1 MQNDSQPKTQI
12 TESLVRQII
21 TSYDKHRREYRLD
34 APIFMTADEIIN
46 QIMID
51 LKQEHA
57 ENKR

>member
-1 MQNDSQPKTQI
+1 MKKDIQTPI

-21 TSYDKHRREYRLD
+21 TSYDKHKREYRLD

-57 ENKR
+57 KNKR

>member
-1 MQNDSQPKTQI
+1 MKNDIQTPI

-21 TSYDKHRREYRLD
+21 TSYDKHKRQYRLD

-46 QIMID
+46 QIMMD
-51 LKQEHA
+51 LKQENA

>member
-1 MQNDSQPKTQI
+1 MKKDIQTPI

-46 QIMID
+46 QIMVD
-51 LKQEHA
+51 LKQEHVK
-57 ENKR
+57 NKR

>member
-1 MQNDSQPKTQI
+1 MKKDIQTPI

-21 TSYDKHRREYRLD
+21 TSYDKHKREYRLD

-51 LKQEHA
+51 LKQEHVK
-57 ENKR
+57 NKR

>member
-1 MQNDSQPKTQI
+1 MKKNIQTPI

-21 TSYDKHRREYRLD
+21 TSYDKHKKEYRLD
-34 APIFMTADEIIN
+34 APIFLTVDEIIN

-51 LKQEHA
+51 LKQEKI

>member
-1 MQNDSQPKTQI
+1 MKKDIQTPI

-21 TSYDKHRREYRLD
+21 TSYDKHKRKYRLD
-34 APIFMTADEIIN
+34 TPIFMTAEEIIT

-57 ENKR
+57 EDKR

>member
-1 MQNDSQPKTQI
+1 MKNDIQTPI

-51 LKQEHA
+51 LKQENA
-57 ENKR
+57 KNKR

>member
-1 MQNDSQPKTQI
+1 MKNDIQTPI

-51 LKQEHA
+51 LKQEHDK
-57 ENKR
+57 NKR

>member
-1 MQNDSQPKTQI
+1 MKKDIQTPI

-21 TSYDKHRREYRLD
+21 TSYDKHKREYRLD
-34 APIFMTADEIIN
+34 APIFMTTDEIIN

-57 ENKR
+57 KDKR

>member
-1 MQNDSQPKTQI
+1 MKNDIQTPI

-21 TSYDKHRREYRLD
+21 TSYDKHKREYRLD

-57 ENKR
+57 KNKR

>member
-1 MQNDSQPKTQI
+1 MKNDIQTPI

-21 TSYDKHRREYRLD
+21 TSYDKHKRKYRLD

-51 LKQEHA
+51 LKQENA

>member
-1 MQNDSQPKTQI
+1 MKKDIQTPI

-57 ENKR
+57 KNKR

>member
-1 MQNDSQPKTQI
+1 MKKDIQTPI

-21 TSYDKHRREYRLD
+21 TSYDKHKKEYRLD
-34 APIFMTADEIIN
+34 APIFLTVDEIIN

-51 LKQEHA
+51 LKQEKI

>member
-1 MQNDSQPKTQI
+1 MKNDIQTPI

-21 TSYDKHRREYRLD
+21 TSYDKHKRQYRLD

-51 LKQEHA
+51 LKQEHVK
-57 ENKR
+57 NKR

>member
-1 MQNDSQPKTQI
+1 MKNDIQTPI

-46 QIMID
+46 QIMMD
-51 LKQEHA
+51 LKQEHVK
-57 ENKR
+57 NKR